1 MQEVLYM
8 KVAIIMGSKS
18 DIEVMKKAAEVLKS
32 FDISYS
38 AYIISA
44 HRALELLQKTI
55 LKLEEE
61 NCQCIIAGAGLAAH
75 LPGVIAAMTTIP
87 VIGVPLESKLDGMDA
102 LLSIVQMP
110 YPIPVATVGV
120 DNSKNAA
127 MLAVTMLSIK
137 YEDLKIKLK
146 RFREDMKEELK
157 KDLEKGVD
165 L

>member
-1 MQEVLYM
+1 M

-18 DIEVMKKAAEVLKS
+18 DTEVMKKAAEVLKS
-32 FDISYS
+32 FDIPYN

-44 HRALELLQKTI
+44 HRALELLQETI

-61 NCQCIIAGAGLAAH
+61 GCECIIAGAGLAAH

-87 VIGVPLESKLDGMDA
+87 VIGVPLVSKLDGMDA

-110 YPIPVATVGV
+110 YPIPVATVGI

-127 MLAVTMLSIK
+127 MLAVTILSVK
-137 YEDLKIKLK
+137 H
-146 RFREDMKEELK
+146 EELK
-157 KDLEKGVD
+157 SKLKKFRQDIKEDFRKDLEKGVE

>member
-1 MQEVLYM
+1 M

-44 HRALELLQKTI
+44 HRALELLQETI
-55 LKLEEE
+55 LKLEKEGCE
-61 NCQCIIAGAGLAAH
+61 CIIAGAGLAAH

-87 VIGVPLESKLDGMDA
+87 VIGVPLVSKLDGMDA

-137 YEDLKIKLK
+137 YDDLKSKLK
-146 RFREDMKEELK
+146 KFREDMKEEFK
-157 KDLEKGVD
+157 KDLEKGVE